1 MALDA
6 ILLFCEQMNQVVGI
20 ETNRLFGLEG
30 VSLKKSEIY
39 VNLRKGI
46 SCSNEHSANYSEIWP
61 LGKFILNNI
70 LNVIN
75 LNKYLMI

>member
-20 ETNRLFGLEG
+20 DMNRLFGLEG

-39 VNLRKGI
+39 VNSKKGI
-46 SCSNEHSANYSEIWP
+46 SCNNEHSTNYSQIWP

-70 LNVIN
+70 LNVIILIN
-75 LNKYLMI
+75 N